1 MVDDLASVDL
11 DIAALELGYRRP
23 AGAGYTLDV
32 TTITRPT
39 SSSSARSLFWNS

>member
-23 AGAGYTLDV
+23 AGAGYALDV
-32 TTITRPT
+32 NVVNRPRLSETIASWIT
-39 SSSSARSLFWNS
+39 